1 MVDIVRDGLNTLR
14 LFLRCRLP
22 MISAMSGSVGGTSGT
37 EAGGSCVRC
46 WKSSG
51 ASVLR
56 KEAYLIDDLNVVRTD
71 RSISSLNSHDGQY
84 QMCDREEEWSGERMR
99 GR

>member
-1 MVDIVRDGLNTLR
+1 
-14 LFLRCRLP
+14 
-22 MISAMSGSVGGTSGT
+22 MSGSVEGTSGT
-37 EAGGSCVRC
+37 EAGGSFVRC

-84 QMCDREEEWSGERMR
+84 QMCDREEEWSGEQMR